1 MFKGI
6 NGQENKGNEKKID
19 ILLANDA
26 SNAQGWIAEDGDDEV
41 EPGSGITLP
50 LVGEAAGA
58 DEFIEPRRSGRNEV
72 RDLEEEF
79 ESDNEAVEE
88 NVEFES
94 NNDSVFE
101 LEEYVVEDEELD
113 S

>member
-1 MFKGI
+1 MDKRKRGT
-6 NGQENKGNEKKID
+6 EKKID

-26 SNAQGWIAEDGDDEV
+26 SNAQGWIVEDGDDEV
-41 EPGSGITLP
+41 ELGSVFTLP
-50 LVGEAAGA
+50 LVGE
-58 DEFIEPRRSGRNEV
+58 EFIEPRRSGRNEV
-72 RDLEEEF
+72 RDLEDEF

-94 NNDSVFE
+94 DDDGVFE
-101 LEEYVVEDEELD
+101 VEEYVVEDEELD

>member
-1 MFKGI
+1 MQIDFGGKR
-6 NGQENKGNEKKID
+6 KKRKKKKSS
-19 ILLANDA
+19 A
-26 SNAQGWIAEDGDDEV
+26 GRRKKKEEEGVDGDDEV
-41 EPGSGITLP
+41 EPGSGLTLP
-50 LVGEAAGA
+50 LVGEATEA
-58 DEFIEPRRSGRNEV
+58 DEFIKPRRSGRNEV
-72 RDLEEEF
+72 RDLEDEF

-94 NNDSVFE
+94 DDDVFE